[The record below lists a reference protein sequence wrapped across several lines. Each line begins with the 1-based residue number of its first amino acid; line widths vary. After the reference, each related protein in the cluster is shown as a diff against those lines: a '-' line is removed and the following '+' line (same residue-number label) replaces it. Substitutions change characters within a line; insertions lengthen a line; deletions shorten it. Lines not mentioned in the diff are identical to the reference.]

1 MGATDYPVGAGPNS
15 GGPREIAVQRAQE
28 VEKLRQSIREAATRL
43 FAKSGYHGTT
53 VKQIADEVGISKQLL
68 LYHFSSKEALRAA
81 VLHELL
87 QAWNELLPRVLD
99 AVATPGDRSDEAL
112 DGLIEYFDEISALG
126 RVAMLELMV
135 GRQAV
140 TGEGLDDAVLPWLR
154 VAADFIRRRQ
164 ADGSFHAD
172 IDPEATVVQV
182 GTLLLSTLALLHL
195 HAGEWPTDVSR
206 HDWRRRRLREAIRM
220 VRASLVATP
229 GAPLA

>member
-87 QAWNELLPRVLD
+87 QAWNELLPIVYDELRVIAAHRLRCLK
-99 AVATPGDRSDEAL
+99 PGETLQTTALVHEAYIKMAANEAPSFENRRHFFAAAARSMKNILIDEARSKCL
-112 DGLIEYFDEISALG
+112 Y
-126 RVAMLELMV
+126 V
-135 GRQAV
+135 
-140 TGEGLDDAVLPWLR
+140 
-154 VAADFIRRRQ
+154 
-164 ADGSFHAD
+164 
-172 IDPEATVVQV
+172 
-182 GTLLLSTLALLHL
+182 
-195 HAGEWPTDVSR
+195 
-206 HDWRRRRLREAIRM
+206 
-220 VRASLVATP
+220 
-229 GAPLA
+229 